1 MTLPNFLIIGAA
13 KSGTTSLF
21 NYLAQHP
28 QVYTKAKE
36 PGFFAYEGQ
45 KAQLAGPEDQE
56 RFERRVIAERR
67 PYEALFDGVTT
78 EKAWGEASVA
88 YLYLPG
94 AAERIRRY
102 APEMRLIAILRHP
115 ADRAFSSYMHMRRD
129 GREPLPTFEEALD
142 AEDGRIEAG
151 WDYIWHYVRLGFYYE
166 QLRRYYDLFPAGQL
180 AVFLFDE
187 FKSDPAGTVR
197 AVCRFLEIDDSFT
210 PDTSVQ
216 YNVSGVPRLRRLH
229 RFVSRPNRVK
239 GALRPFVPLAAR
251 RRIGAQL
258 QRWNVNGRKPV
269 MAAQTR
275 RRLQAVYRADIL
287 RLQTLIG
294 KDLSGWLADES
305 G

>member
-45 KAQLAGPEDQE
+45 TVQLAGPEDQA

-115 ADRAFSSYMHMRRD
+115 ADRAFSSYWHMRRD
-129 GREPLPTFEEALD
+129 GRELLPTFEEALE
-142 AEDGRIEAG
+142 AEEARIQAG

-166 QLRRYYDLFPAGQL
+166 QLRRYYDLFPAAQM

-229 RFVSRPNRVK
+229 QFVSRPNRVK

-251 RRIGAQL
+251 RKIGTQL
-258 QRWNVNGRKPV
+258 KSWNVNGRKPV
-269 MAAQTR
+269 VAAQTR
-275 RRLQAVYRADIL
+275 QQLQAIYREDIL
-287 RLQTLIG
+287 RLQTLID
-294 KDLSGWLADES
+294 KDLSGWLVDES